1 MRHLPPLLLPR
12 PPAFGL
18 GLALGLALALAALS
32 VSNASA
38 QAAPPLAPDALFA
51 RVSPGVWAVQASDA
65 QGKVLAVGSAVT
77 TGAGSA
83 VTSCQLLAKAASV
96 TLKRDNVSYG
106 ATLEFPDAERD
117 LCQLRVPNLPG
128 PPLALAPT
136 GSLQVGMPLYTV
148 GSPRGREL
156 TLGMGMLAG
165 LRRGNAGE
173 LEALQLNAAPAAGMG
188 GAGLFDAQGRLA
200 GMVSA
205 AAIVTGSAELA
216 MPASWIAELPTRG
229 RVAVERMAASPPPA
243 VSPAVSPA
251 TSTAASTTA
260 SALRPS
266 VVEYRLLDRLT
277 HTSRQV
283 VYRADAATPDGALS
297 FNNGGW
303 VEKPGGEV
311 VGLTTAIAGEFDAAM
326 PPGGWA
332 GEILKRKTVWSTRY
346 SSVLGG
352 MRINMDLNAV
362 AAENTTIAVA
372 GRNLNVVRIEYRGF
386 NQRFAN
392 SGAVGGNQYG
402 PYRADV
408 WFSPE
413 LGRVVRFDVQTRGGA
428 SGGAF
433 QVSEALELVDI
444 R

>member
-1 MRHLPPLLLPR
+1 MRHLPH
-12 PPAFGL
+12 
-18 GLALGLALALAALS
+18 LALSFALAVGLTALTI
-32 VSNASA
+32 SNASA
-38 QAAPPLAPDALFA
+38 QASSAPAQLTQLTQLAPLAPDALFA
-51 RVSPGVWAVQASDA
+51 RVSPAVWVLQASDA
-65 QGKVLAVGSAVT
+65 QGKVLAVGTAVA
-77 TGAGSA
+77 TGTGSA

-106 ATLEFPDAERD
+106 AMLEFPDAERD

-128 PPLALAPT
+128 PPLALAPA

-156 TLGMGMLAG
+156 TLGIGMLAG
-165 LRRGNAGE
+165 LRRGNAGQ
-173 LEALQLNAAPAAGMG
+173 LEALQLNTAPAAGMG

-200 GMVSA
+200 GLVSA
-205 AAIVTGSAELA
+205 ASIVTGSAELA

-229 RVAVERMAASPPPA
+229 RVAVERMAALPPSA
-243 VSPAVSPA
+243 SVA
-251 TSTAASTTA
+251 AASVA
-260 SALRPS
+260 RPS

-277 HTSRQV
+277 GMSRQV
-283 VYRADAATPDGALS
+283 VYRADASPPDGALS

-311 VGLTTAIAGEFDAAM
+311 VGVTTAIAGEFDAVM

-332 GEILKRKTVWSTRY
+332 GEILKQKTVWSTRY

-352 MRINMDLNAV
+352 MRVNMDLNAV
-362 AAENTTIAVA
+362 AADNTTLAVA
-372 GRNLNVVRIEYRGF
+372 GRNLNVVRIEYRGYT
-386 NQRFAN
+386 QRFAN
-392 SGAVGGNQYG
+392 AGAVVGNQYG
-402 PYRADV
+402 HYRADA

-413 LGRVVRFDVQTRGGA
+413 LGRVVRFEVQTRGG
-428 SGGAF
+428 SLTGVF
-433 QVSEALELVDI
+433 HINEVLELVDI

>member
-1 MRHLPPLLLPR
+1 MRHLPH
-12 PPAFGL
+12 
-18 GLALGLALALAALS
+18 LALSFALAVGLTALTI
-32 VSNASA
+32 SNASA
-38 QAAPPLAPDALFA
+38 QAASAPTQLTQLTQLAPLAPLAPDALFA
-51 RVSPGVWAVQASDA
+51 RVSPAVWVLQASDA
-65 QGKVLAVGSAVT
+65 QGKVLAVGTAVA
-77 TGAGSA
+77 TGTGSA

-128 PPLALAPT
+128 PPLALAPA

-156 TLGMGMLAG
+156 TLGIGMLAG
-165 LRRGNAGE
+165 LRRGNAGQ
-173 LEALQLNAAPAAGMG
+173 LEALQLNTAPAAGMG

-200 GMVSA
+200 GLVSA
-205 AAIVTGSAELA
+205 ASIVTGSAELA

-229 RVAVERMAASPPPA
+229 RVAVERMAASPP
-243 VSPAVSPA
+243 S
-251 TSTAASTTA
+251 ASSAGA
-260 SALRPS
+260 SVARPS

-277 HTSRQV
+277 GMSRQV
-283 VYRADAATPDGALS
+283 VYRPDASPPDGAIS

-311 VGLTTAIAGEFDAAM
+311 VGVTTAIAGEFDAMM

-332 GEILKRKTVWSTRY
+332 GEILKQKTVWSTRY

-352 MRINMDLNAV
+352 MRVNMDLNAV
-362 AAENTTIAVA
+362 AADNTTLAAA

-386 NQRFAN
+386 TQRFAN

-402 PYRADV
+402 PYQAEA
-408 WFSPE
+408 WFSPD
-413 LGRVVRFDVQTRGGA
+413 LGRVVRFEVKTRGGA

-433 QVSEALELVDI
+433 QVSEVLELVDI